1 MPKKRMPVAERHQEL
16 VDCKT
21 GTSSGG
27 VDGQLAGYR
36 ASCSEPVKGADVGR
50 WAFEVNVDAD
60 AGAEG

>member
-1 MPKKRMPVAERHQEL
+1 VPKKRMPAAERQQEP
-16 VDCKT
+16 VDRKA

-36 ASCSEPVKGADVGR
+36 AWCSEPVKGADVGR